1 MSALHVID
9 ETVLLPVSS
18 DRPCGSDLT
27 GALDWVKIRDAR
39 PNAYAA
45 ASQGDWERADRREV
59 SWPALKALVSDALSH
74 KTKDLRLAA
83 WLLEASL
90 QTDRIA
96 GLRDGLCMIR
106 ELITRYWD
114 AGLYPLPDGDD
125 HDARLG
131 ALEWFDEKL
140 PELILAL
147 PVTMR
152 PAPEMNYSVRHYKET
167 LQGNASVT
175 AAQFE
180 SAALAGT
187 LEQYLA
193 VRRDLEQ
200 AAAEVSQ
207 LKEAVKQKFGDKG
220 PAFIGVQEALDDYRT
235 AVNSI
240 IRKMSPQESA
250 RPHSKIGATPASIS
264 PEPSA
269 PVALTSSAGM
279 DDPWGAAMQLVRSGP
294 PDQAL
299 ARMTQLASAEPNG
312 RARFERKLLLAD
324 ICLSTQRSRIAV
336 SILEEL
342 AELIEK
348 HQLESWETSELVGAV
363 WTRLHDCY
371 RNEAAG
377 TADPERA
384 AKLFQRICRLN
395 PWQALSCR
403 TN

>member
-9 ETVLLPVSS
+9 ETVLLPLSP
-18 DRPCGSDLT
+18 DRPCGSDIT

-59 SWPALKALVSDALSH
+59 SWPALKTLVSDALSH

-114 AGLYPLPDGDD
+114 AGLYPLPDGND

-152 PAPEMNYSVRHYKET
+152 TSPETNYSVRHHKEI
-167 LQGNASVT
+167 LQANASVT

-180 SAALAGT
+180 AAALDGT
-187 LEQYLA
+187 LEQYVA
-193 VRRDLEQ
+193 VRSDVEQ
-200 AAAEVSQ
+200 AAAEVAQ
-207 LKEAVKQKFGDKG
+207 LKEVVKQKFGEKG
-220 PAFIGVQEALDDYRT
+220 PAFIAVQEALDDFRT

-240 IRKMSPQESA
+240 IRKMNPQESA
-250 RPHSKIGATPASIS
+250 TQDSKIAAGPPSV
-264 PEPSA
+264 PPRQNEPTA
-269 PVALTSSAGM
+269 YTGSAGE
-279 DDPWGAAMQLVRSGP
+279 DDPWDAAMQLVRSGP
-294 PDQAL
+294 LDQAL

-312 RARFERKLLLAD
+312 RARFERKLVLAD
-324 ICLSTQRSRIAV
+324 ICLSTRRNRIAV

-348 HQLESWETSELVGAV
+348 HQLESWETSELIGAV

-395 PWQALSCR
+395 PWQALSCS